1 MGILVIV
8 QTIQPAIVVAVHLND
23 FMDPIDAG
31 LGDLLSVF
39 FLAKYDFANYNNWHD
54 LQTNI
59 QDLHSRNIQGYHL
72 CCKK

>member
-39 FLAKYDFANYNNWHD
+39 FSKV
-54 LQTNI
+54 
-59 QDLHSRNIQGYHL
+59 
-72 CCKK
+72 